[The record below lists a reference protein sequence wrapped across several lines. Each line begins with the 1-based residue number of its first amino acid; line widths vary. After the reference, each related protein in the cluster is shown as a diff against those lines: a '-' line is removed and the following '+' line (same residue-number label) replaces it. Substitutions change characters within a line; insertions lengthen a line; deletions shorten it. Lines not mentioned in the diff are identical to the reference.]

1 MESDK
6 VTLSNMNPI
15 PPLNDLTHIADDSSP
30 KLPVSGLEPN
40 LRWYKVYKVD
50 SYGKPQTVY
59 VFSGGFIT
67 SDNANPNE
75 LFSDVELA
83 VFNVNKT
90 PIIYSPLQ
98 IHKDDTIETLKKK
111 IIMEMGIDTISY
123 NELYLFST
131 IVQKVNTFTAYQN
144 ITKNDEKPF
153 DSRMLG
159 QLLLNLNIDIK
170 NLKNAVKPSYTYDN
184 ILNLIPIDVEYNINV
199 PLGRKFIAY
208 NDLLFSGSPFDIIPD
223 NNIIYKPDVNNPL
236 AIFEN
241 ELILNNGN
249 IHKNTILLST
259 ASEMFDYAIL
269 NGIDEQYI
277 SELYFPLL
285 AKAGINNK
293 AELLEN
299 QQRLIKENKKIIF
312 PEDSIKLFNT
322 IDLFYNMYH
331 TRKSEISY
339 IEKGITS
346 FHIILHPETKTIL
359 PLDAIFKNIHATKDL
374 PFIKYNPGVRK
385 ENIYRLYCEKISK
398 SGKKIPYLAKNL
410 IMNLSR
416 QTGKNRQISLFI
428 QAIIKNTMNH
438 IFIDFENNG
447 NISLRCELKQPL
459 LVNEL
464 EELLKTHI
472 NPVISNLNTH
482 LEQSGYKLQLFH
494 SFYDMFI
501 EVLSMKY
508 ISSITMD
515 KQIGI
520 ESHYGCLSSIFNIIE
535 EDIRKGAIMVFKR
548 VENYKEMDAISTTI
562 TEAFHNGYNEID
574 IIAIIMQKFNMD
586 MNEASIKL
594 AEYLNGCNRI
604 QGRFINK
611 TVDIAENAG
620 FTTLINILPFENK
633 CIIEINNI
641 NDIQY
646 ISTINVYID
655 SFIRMTQDPG
665 SSNVPLS
672 TIQKICKKSMMMK
685 ETKSH
690 IENVV
695 LPKNVQP
702 ITFTKAIAFPFG
714 DDDEEGSDD
723 DNVNDYK
730 ETEEEDDGFT
740 FEEEYEE
747 ETPVLNEPNK
757 TPENIIVT
765 TSTKLPAIPY
775 ITQETLLA
783 TNKTDDPL
791 LEPVETPNKPVE
803 IHVETVETPIEPF
816 MPSEEVINNGPVIEP
831 DVNEDE
837 QEEGFEFEEE
847 PQDNNRGA
855 EEVNEDEEGFEFEDD
870 YEDDDQPENTEED
883 EEMKGGGD
891 YDDKKAL
898 LDNKPFKKSKIFFHK
913 MKQREPKLFLSK
925 AEGNYDSYSRVCP
938 TNANLQPIILSQEE
952 KDRIDKEFPGS
963 YNKALKY
970 GTDSSN
976 PYYYICPRFWCL
988 LTNSSMSE
996 TDVKAGKCG
1005 KIIPRY
1011 DENNKPTS
1019 KIPPGHYVYEFTDDK
1034 YHMDKEG
1041 NYREHFPGFKESN
1054 KHPNGLCIPCCYNNW
1069 DSELV
1074 KRRRNECLN
1083 PEKLDLSKRPDAQN
1097 NLYIVGFDKYPI
1109 LEKRWGFLPP
1119 AVEAFFHIDHLKLV
1133 NKNNPA
1139 LINENTPILLR
1150 YGVEQSMKQSFVGCI
1165 ADIYGFKNKKS
1176 VSIEEMRKVLSD
1188 SMTLD
1193 LYIKYHNGSLVS
1205 IFQPKKVYVDEM
1217 NISKYSD
1224 SEFYKSIDTTN
1235 EAQMDFL
1242 EDTIASFENFLK
1254 FLNDENSVIDHMYL
1268 WDIITYSNDKLFNG
1282 GLNLVVIEITNNDIT
1297 DNIQILCPTNSYAK
1311 KYYDTTKE
1319 TLILLKHDMYYE
1331 PIYLYENKTDVGIK
1345 YTKLFFKSTVIK
1357 NVKNVLQVI
1366 ENSSNKYC
1374 SPLSSLPKVYKFDRN
1389 ISLLKLR
1396 EICKELDLTISSQ
1409 VMNYQGK
1416 IIGIMV
1422 SNDKENKDRFFLP
1435 CLPSASVDTSDL
1447 KIEYI
1452 ENDIWKDYKSTRD
1465 KLLEIHKL
1473 SKNKILCKPVMKV
1486 LENKLVVGILT
1497 QTNQFIQ
1504 TSPPSENI
1512 DDDGIEV
1519 LENSNFLL
1527 ADKVINTTTK
1537 YDEDRIQT
1545 TKKIYLES
1553 QFYTA
1558 FRNTLRI
1565 LLNQYNN
1572 KDLRSS
1578 ILKIIDSTKFLYK
1591 DKLKKVETILR
1602 TLSKKSI
1609 TFQTIDN
1616 ELLNSLNEIATCTTN
1631 CTDKKYCITNDK
1643 DECSLI
1649 VPKNHLVSNVDNEIV
1664 YFARIAD
1671 ELIRYNRIR
1680 IFMFDTKTYLNI
1692 TNSEYKLNNNE
1703 FIILQSLLTNEY
1715 FDDLIP
1721 FQMND
1726 YINNITYD
1734 ISTPDVSQKYTNTV
1748 SMKEQL
1754 EYTDSEKESN
1764 ELSVQCISETG
1775 NIYGNASNIWRKRIP
1790 MKKNG
1795 KDIKEIYFKNNYH
1808 CSFYVLIHILQ
1819 MKLNKDLNRDTMFSV
1834 ANLKTTLNAAY
1845 RPYMESYNIKIF
1857 DILKKQGKKN
1867 IIQKVERGIIQFDTL
1882 IMSEEYYLTDLD
1894 IWVIANK
1901 LNLPIVIFSLDDFKT
1916 MVSDINWLVLAGN
1929 VDKDDYYFI
1938 RSPKGQKLNFPVNY
1952 SLIDTPLK
1960 LYELKGLDSIIQNA
1974 NAGLEYKNHFIT
1986 FDTFIRDYQM
1996 I

>member
-6 VTLSNMNPI
+6 LSISNMI
-15 PPLNDLTHIADDSSP
+15 PLHEIF
-30 KLPVSGLEPN
+30 
-40 LRWYKVYKVD
+40 KVYKVD
-50 SYGKPQTVY
+50 SSGKPQTVY

-67 SDNANPNE
+67 NDNANPNE
-75 LFSDVELA
+75 LFSDLELA
-83 VFNVNKT
+83 EFDVHKT
-90 PIIYSPLQ
+90 QIVYSSLQ

-111 IIMEMGIDTISY
+111 MILEMGIGSISY
-123 NELYLFST
+123 NELYLFSST
-131 IVQKVNTFTAYQN
+131 IQKVNTFTTYQN
-144 ITKNDEKPF
+144 ITKNDEISF
-153 DSRMLG
+153 DNRMLG

-170 NLKNAVKPSYTYDN
+170 NLKNTVKPTYTYDN
-184 ILNLIPIDVEYNINV
+184 ILTLIPSDVEYNMNI

-223 NNIIYKPDVNNPL
+223 VNIIYKPDVNNPL
-236 AIFEN
+236 AMFEN
-241 ELILNNGN
+241 QLILNNGN
-249 IHKNTILLST
+249 IHKNSIILCSAT
-259 ASEMFDYAIL
+259 DIFDYAIL
-269 NGIDEQYI
+269 NGIDEQYVA
-277 SELYFPLL
+277 ELYFPLL
-285 AKAGINNK
+285 AKAGITNK
-293 AELLEN
+293 VELLEN
-299 QQRLIKENKKIIF
+299 QQRLVKENKKIIF
-312 PEDSIKLFNT
+312 PEDCYKLYNA
-322 IDLFYNMYH
+322 IDLFHNMYH
-331 TRKSEISY
+331 TRNSEISY

-359 PLDAIFKNIHATKDL
+359 PLDAIFKNIHATKEL

-428 QAIIKNTMNH
+428 QAIVKNTMNH

-447 NISLRCELKQPL
+447 NIVLRCELKQPL
-459 LVNEL
+459 LANEL

-482 LEQSGYKLQLFH
+482 LEQSGYKLQLFN
-494 SFYDMFI
+494 SFYDTFI
-501 EVLSMKY
+501 EILSMKY

-515 KQIGI
+515 KQIDI
-520 ESHYGCLSSIFNIIE
+520 QKHYGCLTSIFNIIE
-535 EDIRKGAIMVFKR
+535 ADINKGAIFVFKR

-562 TEAFHNGYNEID
+562 TEAFHNNYNEID

-586 MNEASIKL
+586 MNEASMKL

-611 TVDIAENAG
+611 SVDIAENAG

-641 NDIQY
+641 NNIEY

-655 SFIRMTQDPG
+655 SFIRMTQYPG
-665 SSNVPLS
+665 TSNIPLS
-672 TIQKICKKSMMMK
+672 TIQKICKKSMMIK

-702 ITFTKAIAFPFG
+702 ITFTKAIAFPLA
-714 DDDEEGSDD
+714 DDDEEEEGSDN
-723 DNVNDYK
+723 DNVDDYK
-730 ETEEEDDGFT
+730 ETVEEEEDDGFA
-740 FEEEYEE
+740 FEEDYEE
-747 ETPVLNEPNK
+747 DDTAEPVVETPPSNEPNK
-757 TPENIIVT
+757 TPDNIIVT
-765 TSTKLPAIPY
+765 TSEKIPAIPD
-775 ITQETLLA
+775 ITQETLLPPNIIVEP
-783 TNKTDDPL
+783 TPPVVNIKSTEPPML
-791 LEPVETPNKPVE
+791 NLEPNLT
-803 IHVETVETPIEPF
+803 T
-816 MPSEEVINNGPVIEP
+816 EEVINNEPV
-831 DVNEDE
+831 V
-837 QEEGFEFEEE
+837 EE
-847 PQDNNRGA
+847 
-855 EEVNEDEEGFEFEDD
+855 EEGFEFEDD
-870 YEDDDQPENTEED
+870 EEEEEED
-883 EEMKGGGD
+883 NEQDKIKGGGD

-898 LDNKPFKKSKIFFHK
+898 LDNKPFKKSKIFFNK

-952 KDRIDKEFPGS
+952 KERIDKEFPGS

-970 GTDSSN
+970 GTDTNN

-1034 YHMDKEG
+1034 YHIDKDG

-1054 KHPNGLCIPCCYNNW
+1054 KHPDGLCIPCCYNNW

-1083 PEKLDLSKRPDAQN
+1083 PEKIDTSKKPDAQN

-1165 ADIYGFKNKKS
+1165 ADIYGFKNKKN
-1176 VSIEEMRKVLSD
+1176 VSIEEMRKVISD

-1242 EDTIASFENFLK
+1242 EDTIASFENFLQ
-1254 FLNDENSVIDHMYL
+1254 FLNDENSVIDHTYL

-1282 GLNLVVIEITNNDIT
+1282 GLNLVVIEIMNNDIT

-1319 TLILLKHDMYYE
+1319 TLILLKHDMFYE
-1331 PIYLYENKTDVGIK
+1331 PIYLYENKTNIGIK
-1345 YTKLFFKSTVIK
+1345 YTKLFFKSNVIK

-1396 EICKELDLTISSQ
+1396 EICKELEFAVSSQ

-1422 SNDKENKDRFFLP
+1422 SNDNENKDRFFLP
-1435 CLPSASVDTSDL
+1435 CLPSASVEPSDL

-1465 KLLEIHKL
+1465 KLVEINKL
-1473 SKNKILCKPVMKV
+1473 SKNKILCKPMMKV
-1486 LENKLVVGILT
+1486 LENNLVVGIIT

-1504 TSPPSENI
+1504 TTPPSENI

-1519 LENSNFLL
+1519 LQNSNFLI
-1527 ADKVINTTTK
+1527 ADKVINTTKK

-1572 KDLRSS
+1572 KGIRSS

-1616 ELLNSLNEIATCTTN
+1616 ELLNSLNEIASCTTN
-1631 CTDKKYCITNDK
+1631 CSDKKYCITNDK
-1643 DECSLI
+1643 NECSLI
-1649 VPKNHLVSNVDNEIV
+1649 VPKNHLVSNVDNEII
-1664 YFARIAD
+1664 YFARISD

-1721 FQMND
+1721 FHMND

-1734 ISTPDVSQKYTNTV
+1734 ISTPDVSQKYNNTV
-1748 SMKEQL
+1748 NMKEQL
-1754 EYTDSEKESN
+1754 EYTESEKESN

-1775 NIYGNASNIWRKRIP
+1775 NIYGNSSNIWRKRIP
-1790 MKKNG
+1790 MKKDG

-1819 MKLNKDLNRDTMFSV
+1819 MKLNKDLNQNAMFSV

-1867 IIQKVERGIIQFDTL
+1867 IINKVERGIIQFDTL

-1894 IWVIANK
+1894 MWVIANK
-1901 LNLPIVIFSLDDFKT
+1901 LNLPIVIFSLDEFKN

-1974 NAGLEYKNHFIT
+1974 NAGLEYKKHFIT
-1986 FDTFIRDYQM
+1986 FDTFIREYQM

>member
-6 VTLSNMNPI
+6 VTLSNMI
-15 PPLNDLTHIADDSSP
+15 PLHEIF
-30 KLPVSGLEPN
+30 
-40 LRWYKVYKVD
+40 KVYKVD
-50 SYGKPQTVY
+50 SSGKPKTVY

-67 SDNANPNE
+67 NDNANPNE
-75 LFSDVELA
+75 LFSDLELA
-83 VFNVNKT
+83 EFDVNKT
-90 PIIYSPLQ
+90 QIVYSSLQ

-111 IIMEMGIDTISY
+111 IILEMGIESISY
-123 NELYLFST
+123 NELYLFSS
-131 IVQKVNTFTAYQN
+131 IVQKVNTFTTYQN
-144 ITKNDEKPF
+144 ITKNDEISF

-159 QLLLNLNIDIK
+159 QLLLNLNIDVK

-184 ILNLIPIDVEYNINV
+184 ILNLIPSDMEYNLNI

-223 NNIIYKPDVNNPL
+223 NNVIYNPDVNNPL

-241 ELILNNGN
+241 QLILNNGN
-249 IHKNTILLST
+249 IQKNSVILCSAIDT
-259 ASEMFDYAIL
+259 FDYAIL
-269 NGIDEQYI
+269 NGIDEQYV

-299 QQRLIKENKKIIF
+299 QQRLVKENKKIIF
-312 PEDSIKLFNT
+312 PDDCHKLYNA

-346 FHIILHPETKTIL
+346 FHMILHPETKTIL

-398 SGKKIPYLAKNL
+398 SGKKIPHLSKNL

-447 NISLRCELKQPL
+447 NIVLRCELKVSL

-464 EELLKTHI
+464 EELLNTHI

-494 SFYDMFI
+494 SFYDTFI

-520 ESHYGCLSSIFNIIE
+520 QSYYGCLTSIFNIIE
-535 EDIRKGAIMVFKR
+535 EDIRKGGIMVFKR

-574 IIAIIMQKFNMD
+574 IIAIIMQKFNME
-586 MNEASIKL
+586 MNEASMKL
-594 AEYLNGCNRI
+594 AEYLNSCNRI

-611 TVDIAENAG
+611 SVDIAENAG
-620 FTTLINILPFENK
+620 FTTLLNILPFENK

-641 NDIQY
+641 NDIHY

-665 SSNVPLS
+665 SSNIPISV
-672 TIQKICKKSMMMK
+672 IQKICKKSMMIK
-685 ETKSH
+685 ESKSH

-702 ITFTKAIAFPFG
+702 ITFTKAIAFPLV
-714 DDDEEGSDD
+714 DDDEESSDD

-730 ETEEEDDGFT
+730 DNVEEEDDGFA
-740 FEEEYEE
+740 FEEDYEE
-747 ETPVLNEPNK
+747 EAVVQKPVLNEPNK
-757 TPENIIVT
+757 TPDNIIVT
-765 TSTKLPAIPY
+765 TSANLPNISHS
-775 ITQETLLA
+775 TLYPE
-783 TNKTDDPL
+783 KTDEVVNNPIES
-791 LEPVETPNKPVE
+791 LEPVEVE
-803 IHVETVETPIEPF
+803 TIEETLEPTVETLE
-816 MPSEEVINNGPVIEP
+816 PVIE
-831 DVNEDE
+831 E
-837 QEEGFEFEEE
+837 EEGFEFEED
-847 PQDNNRGA
+847 DN
-855 EEVNEDEEGFEFEDD
+855 
-870 YEDDDQPENTEED
+870 EED
-883 EEMKGGGD
+883 NDEPEEDNKITGGGD

-952 KDRIDKEFPGS
+952 KERIDKEFPGS

-970 GTDSSN
+970 GTDTNN

-1019 KIPPGHYVYEFTDDK
+1019 QIPPGHYVYEFTDDK

-1054 KHPNGLCIPCCYNNW
+1054 KHPDGLCIPCCYNNW

-1083 PEKLDLSKRPDAQN
+1083 PEKIDLSKKPDTQN
-1097 NLYIVGFDKYPI
+1097 NFYIVGFDKYPI

-1119 AVEAFFHIDHLKLV
+1119 TVEAFFHIDHLKLV

-1165 ADIYGFKNKKS
+1165 ADIYGFKNKKN
-1176 VSIEEMRKVLSD
+1176 VSIEEMRKVISD
-1188 SMTLD
+1188 SLTLD

-1242 EDTIASFENFLK
+1242 EDTIASFENFLQ
-1254 FLNDENSVIDHMYL
+1254 FLNDENSVIDHTYL

-1345 YTKLFFKSTVIK
+1345 YTKLFFKSNVIK

-1422 SNDKENKDRFFLP
+1422 SNDKENTDRFFLP
-1435 CLPSASVDTSDL
+1435 CLPSASVDASDL

-1486 LENKLVVGILT
+1486 LENNLVVGILT

-1504 TSPPSENI
+1504 TTPPSENI

-1565 LLNQYNN
+1565 LLNQYNH
-1572 KDLRSS
+1572 KELRSS

-1602 TLSKKSI
+1602 TLSNKSI
-1609 TFQTIDN
+1609 TFQTIDD
-1616 ELLNSLNEIATCTTN
+1616 ELLNSLNEIATCTSN
-1631 CTDKKYCITNDK
+1631 CTDKKYCITNDN

-1692 TNSEYKLNNNE
+1692 TNSEYKLNNKE

-1734 ISTPDVSQKYTNTV
+1734 ISTPDVSQKYNNTV
-1748 SMKEQL
+1748 NMKEQL

-1790 MKKNG
+1790 IKKNG

-1916 MVSDINWLVLAGN
+1916 MVSDINWLVLGGN
-1929 VDKDDYYFI
+1929 VDKDDYYFV

-1974 NAGLEYKNHFIT
+1974 NAGLEYKKHFIT
-1986 FDTFIRDYQM
+1986 FDTFIREYQM
-1996 I
+1996 V